1 MISIKKRLA
10 SRNNPHT
17 HKFIQPMS
25 NISSMFFVAG
35 EFVDIRYESPK
46 FPSLYFPVT
55 RKSSIGSK
63 YESKFTT
70 SYIYYVSDI
79 WKFTL
84 YWCLILYPSAY
95 IVSGIITLYNLLHV
109 HNRIFTKQ
117 QTHKENNKENIKKQ
131 EGFLTF
137 NISNDGSV
145 IEPSSITESIQLN
158 SSLTSNSI
166 YYLIIFI
173 YLLLYPTI
181 GLVYGVIYGTVMG
194 FLLGVIYRS
203 ALFGMSTWVPLCVSC
218 CSLLYTILSSYKLFG
233 FAL

>member
-1 MISIKKRLA
+1 
-10 SRNNPHT
+10 
-17 HKFIQPMS
+17 MS
-25 NISSMFFVAG
+25 NISSMFYIAG
-35 EFVDIRYESPK
+35 ETVDIQYKSPK
-46 FPSLYFPVT
+46 FPSLYFPVKNK
-55 RKSSIGSK
+55 KSSVGPT
-63 YESKFTT
+63 YASKFST

-95 IVSGIITLYNLLHV
+95 IISGIITLYNLLHV

-117 QTHKENNKENIKKQ
+117 KTHKEMNKESVKKQ
-131 EGFLTF
+131 EGFLNF
-137 NISNDGSV
+137 NKANDGSV
-145 IEPSSITESIQLN
+145 IEPSMSLTSTIDSIKLS

-181 GLVYGVIYGTVMG
+181 GLIYGVIYGTVMG

>member
-1 MISIKKRLA
+1 
-10 SRNNPHT
+10 
-17 HKFIQPMS
+17 MS
-25 NISSMFFVAG
+25 NISSLFYIAG
-35 EFVDIRYESPK
+35 ESVEIRYKSPK
-46 FPSLYFPVT
+46 FPSLYFPVKT
-55 RKSSIGSK
+55 KKSSSGN
-63 YESKFTT
+63 YASKFST
-70 SYIYYVSDI
+70 SYIYYVSDV

-95 IVSGIITLYNLLHV
+95 IISGIITLYNLLHV

-117 QTHKENNKENIKKQ
+117 KTHKENNKETVKKQ
-131 EGFLTF
+131 EGFLSF
-137 NISNDGSV
+137 NIANDGTV
-145 IEPSSITESIQLN
+145 IEPSMSITSMNDSIKLN

-181 GLVYGVIYGTVMG
+181 GLVYGMIYGTVIG
-194 FLLGVIYRS
+194 FLLGVIYRA

>member
-1 MISIKKRLA
+1 
-10 SRNNPHT
+10 
-17 HKFIQPMS
+17 MS
-25 NISSMFFVAG
+25 NISSLFYIAG
-35 EFVDIRYESPK
+35 ESLEIRYKSPK
-46 FPSLYFPVT
+46 FPSLYFPVKT
-55 RKSSIGSK
+55 KKSSSGTN
-63 YESKFTT
+63 YASKFST
-70 SYIYYVSDI
+70 SYIYYVSDV

-95 IVSGIITLYNLLHV
+95 IISGIITLYNLLHV
-109 HNRIFTKQ
+109 HKRIFTKQ
-117 QTHKENNKENIKKQ
+117 KTHEETLRKQ
-131 EGFLTF
+131 EGGFEF
-137 NISNDGSV
+137 NMTNEGTV
-145 IEPSSITESIQLN
+145 MEPSMSITSMNDSIKLN

-181 GLVYGVIYGTVMG
+181 GLVYGMIYGTVIG
-194 FLLGVIYRS
+194 FLLGVIYRA

>member
-1 MISIKKRLA
+1 
-10 SRNNPHT
+10 
-17 HKFIQPMS
+17 MS
-25 NISSMFFVAG
+25 NISSLFYTAG
-35 EFVDIRYESPK
+35 ESVEIRYKSPK
-46 FPSLYFPVT
+46 FPSLYFPVKMKT
-55 RKSSIGSK
+55 VPSEKSHTSNFS
-63 YESKFTT
+63 T
-70 SYIYYVSDI
+70 SYIYYVSDV

-95 IVSGIITLYNLLHV
+95 IISGIVTLYNLLHV

-117 QTHKENNKENIKKQ
+117 KTHREIREKH
-131 EGFLTF
+131 EGFLNF
-137 NISNDGSV
+137 NIANDGMAV
-145 IEPSSITESIQLN
+145 EPSMSITSMNDSIKLN

-181 GLVYGVIYGTVMG
+181 GLIYGMIHGTVIG
-194 FLLGVIYRS
+194 FLLGVIYRA

>member
-1 MISIKKRLA
+1 MK
-10 SRNNPHT
+10 NHT
-17 HKFIQPMS
+17 TIDNFTHPMS

-35 EFVDIRYESPK
+35 DSVDIRYKSPK
-46 FPSLYFPVT
+46 FPSLYFPVKT
-55 RKSSIGSK
+55 RKSSAGTT
-63 YESKFTT
+63 YASKFTT

-95 IVSGIITLYNLLHV
+95 IISGIITLYNLLHV

-117 QTHKENNKENIKKQ
+117 KTHKENTKENIKKQ
-131 EGFLTF
+131 QGFLNF
-137 NISNDGSV
+137 NIANDGSM
-145 IEPSSITESIQLN
+145 IEPSISPTSITDSIKLS

-181 GLVYGVIYGTVMG
+181 GLVYGMIYGTVMG
-194 FLLGVIYRS
+194 FLLGVIYRA